1 MELEVQSS
9 LEVTFCCWIFFHV
22 VKPLMPIL
30 MPINCV
36 LFVKNRTAKTRF
48 KAIRRYSPIDI
59 ISTKICKLTNNDIN
73 ADNTPVI
80 TVATR
85 GVFVKGWITPR
96 NLKENNVVAIKQD
109 L

>member
-1 MELEVQSS
+1 M
-9 LEVTFCCWIFFHV
+9 
-22 VKPLMPIL
+22 
-30 MPINCV
+30 
-36 LFVKNRTAKTRF
+36 KNPTVKTRL
-48 KAIRRYSPIDI
+48 KGIRGYSPIDI
-59 ISTKICKLTNNDIN
+59 ISTKICKLTSNDIN

-96 NLKENNVVAIKQD
+96 NLVEKNAVAIKQD

>member
-1 MELEVQSS
+1 MESKIQSS
-9 LEVTFCCWIFFHV
+9 DTNIVHFV
-22 VKPLMPIL
+22 Q
-30 MPINCV
+30 
-36 LFVKNRTAKTRF
+36 FVKNPTVKTRL
-48 KAIRRYSPIDI
+48 KGIRGYSPIDI
-59 ISTKICKLTNNDIN
+59 ISTKICKLTSNDIN

-96 NLKENNVVAIKQD
+96 NLVEKNAVAIKQD